1 LVAAFVITT
10 GGVHTSILSPPGA
23 TQVVTEDALH
33 TALDNDARN
42 ISITKSMA
50 LTGARAQGSTHF
62 LLGAPGTH
70 ILLQGVCN
78 EEGEPTVT
86 IDAAGT
92 SKRHFGLA
100 SGSSVTLKC
109 LKLSNGVLASGD
121 GGAVMGKDIKGLAIE
136 NSSFEGNAVS
146 DSDKGGAVF
155 VENTHDVGN
164 VYIASSSFVQNQAGE
179 GGGLYLNAYKDTL
192 LSMDDVEFRENNA
205 TDGGGIYLR
214 SAASQMKQ
222 VKCTS
227 NTASKGGGGMYMIN
241 DGNTR
246 ADIVSSRFDG
256 NVASEGGAIHMDAST
271 SAHIYTTSYTSNSA
285 DSGGAMYISQG
296 STSTFTTSTF
306 GHNEAQGD
314 GGAIYFE
321 SSARSEKV
329 SSSTLKFCSFNGN
342 IINSTTGKGSDIF
355 VGMDNHVENDG
366 NSIPAHGSHQT
377 AQGIFRD
384 AAPAASLALSV
395 LLTAAAVLG
404 ALR

>member
-1 LVAAFVITT
+1 LGGAPSCTQIVE
-10 GGVHTSILSPPGA
+10 GGVDGRAETLMCVY
-23 TQVVTEDALH
+23 TQ
-33 TALDNDARN
+33 
-42 ISITKSMA
+42 
-50 LTGARAQGSTHF
+50 
-62 LLGAPGTH
+62 
-70 ILLQGVCN
+70 
-78 EEGEPTVT
+78 
-86 IDAAGT
+86 
-92 SKRHFGLA
+92 
-100 SGSSVTLKC
+100 
-109 LKLSNGVLASGD
+109 
-121 GGAVMGKDIKGLAIE
+121 
-136 NSSFEGNAVS
+136 
-146 DSDKGGAVF
+146 
-155 VENTHDVGN
+155 
-164 VYIASSSFVQNQAGE
+164 
-179 GGGLYLNAYKDTL
+179 
-192 LSMDDVEFRENNA
+192 
-205 TDGGGIYLR
+205 
-214 SAASQMKQ
+214 
-222 VKCTS
+222 
-227 NTASKGGGGMYMIN
+227 
-241 DGNTR
+241 
-246 ADIVSSRFDG
+246 
-256 NVASEGGAIHMDAST
+256 EGGAIHMDAST